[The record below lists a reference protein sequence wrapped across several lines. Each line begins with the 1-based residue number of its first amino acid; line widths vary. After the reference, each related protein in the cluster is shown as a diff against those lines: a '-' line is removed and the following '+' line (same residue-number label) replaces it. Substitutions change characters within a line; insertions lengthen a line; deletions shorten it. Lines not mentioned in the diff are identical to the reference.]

1 MKVKEFIGVTNKSVV
16 VSIRGKNEKMPKY
29 YGVTTWIPDTLLEYD
44 ITSIDIATNTAV
56 LVIDI
61 KENSHED

>member
-1 MKVKEFIGVTNKSVV
+1 MKLKDFINISKNSVV

-29 YGVTTWIPDTLLEYD
+29 YGAVAWIPDAILEYD
-44 ITSIDIATNTAV
+44 VISIDIATNTAV

-61 KENSHED
+61 KEE